1 MAKHYSKKN
10 KKMDMNYLL
19 RSRNVLYVVLLFAI
33 ANLFSYLMMKQLDA
47 VAFFI
52 IIGFLTSY
60 FSKNMIVIMLTSMI
74 STFLLVQVNML
85 GNVQEGMEGKEG
97 NQPIKTPGQHAE
109 SKATANGN
117 GSANGSSN
125 GSNDTA
131 PSDPISGEQ
140 LLDEKE
146 RAKITEI
153 KEPLQNK
160 PTEGNKNNNK
170 EKFSQ
175 KLSPARYNSGED
187 DGVSIANKKPNVD
200 YASTLETA
208 YDNLDKLLTS
218 DAMKNMSED
227 TNRLAEKQQLLMGN
241 ISKMDPIM
249 KKAAS
254 ILDGMDMGKIEGILG
269 KLGSFGIGGGKS
281 DKGKASV
288 DMSE

>member
-1 MAKHYSKKN
+1 MAKNYSKKN
-10 KKMDMNYLL
+10 KNNKMDMNYLL

-60 FSKNMIVIMLTSMI
+60 FSKNMIVIMFTSMI

-97 NQPIKTPGQHAE
+97 SEPIKTPEQHAE
-109 SKATANGN
+109 SKANANGTANG
-117 GSANGSSN
+117 N

-153 KEPLQNK
+153 KAPLQNK
-160 PTEGNKNNNK
+160 PTEGNKNNK

-175 KLSPARYNSGED
+175 KISPARYNSSED

-269 KLGSFGIGGGKS
+269 KLGSFGIGGGGGKS

>member
-1 MAKHYSKKN
+1 MAKNYSKKN
-10 KKMDMNYLL
+10 KNNKMDMNYLL
-19 RSRNVLYVVLLFAI
+19 RNRNVLYVVLLFAI

-60 FSKNMIVIMLTSMI
+60 FSKNMIVIMFTSMI

-85 GNVQEGMEGKEG
+85 GNVQEGMEVKEG
-97 NQPIKTPGQHAE
+97 SEAIKTPDEHAE
-109 SKATANGN
+109 SKANAI
-117 GSANGSSN
+117 

-131 PSDPISGEQ
+131 PSDPVSTSEIPMTQEARTN
-140 LLDEKE
+140 LTK
-146 RAKITEI
+146 I

-160 PTEGNKNNNK
+160 PTEGNKNNK

-269 KLGSFGIGGGKS
+269 KLGSFGIGGGGGKS
-281 DKGKASV
+281 DKGKVSV

>member
-1 MAKHYSKKN
+1 
-10 KKMDMNYLL
+10 MDMNYLL
-19 RSRNVLYVVLLFAI
+19 RNRNVLYVVLLFAI

-60 FSKNMIVIMLTSMI
+60 FSKNMIVIMFTSMI

-85 GNVQEGMEGKEG
+85 GNVQEGMEVKEESEA
-97 NQPIKTPGQHAE
+97 IKTPDEHAE
-109 SKATANGN
+109 SKANAIGK
-117 GSANGSSN
+117 AK

-131 PSDPISGEQ
+131 PSDPVSTSEIPMTQEARTN
-140 LLDEKE
+140 LTK
-146 RAKITEI
+146 I

-160 PTEGNKNNNK
+160 PTEGNNNNK

-175 KLSPARYNSGED
+175 KISPARYNSGED

-269 KLGSFGIGGGKS
+269 KLGSFGIGGGGGKS

>member
-1 MAKHYSKKN
+1 MAKNYSKKN
-10 KKMDMNYLL
+10 KNNKMDMNYLL

-60 FSKNMIVIMLTSMI
+60 FSKNMIVIMFTSMI

-85 GNVQEGMEGKEG
+85 GNVQEGMEVKEESEA
-97 NQPIKTPGQHAE
+97 IKTPDEHAE
-109 SKATANGN
+109 SKANAIGN
-117 GSANGSSN
+117 AN

-131 PSDPISGEQ
+131 PSDPVSTSEIPMTQEARTN
-140 LLDEKE
+140 LTK
-146 RAKITEI
+146 I

-160 PTEGNKNNNK
+160 PTEGNNNNK

-269 KLGSFGIGGGKS
+269 KLGSFGIGGGGGKS

>member
-1 MAKHYSKKN
+1 MAKNYSKKN
-10 KKMDMNYLL
+10 KNNKMDMNYLL
-19 RSRNVLYVVLLFAI
+19 RNRNVLYVVLLFAI

-60 FSKNMIVIMLTSMI
+60 FSKNMIVIMFTSMI

-85 GNVQEGMEGKEG
+85 GNVQEGMEVKEG
-97 NQPIKTPGQHAE
+97 SEPIKTPGQHAE
-109 SKATANGN
+109 SKANA
-117 GSANGSSN
+117 N

-131 PSDPISGEQ
+131 PSDPIRGEQ

-160 PTEGNKNNNK
+160 PTEGNKNNK

-175 KLSPARYNSGED
+175 KISPARYNSSED

-254 ILDGMDMGKIEGILG
+254 ILEGMDMGKIEGILG
-269 KLGSFGIGGGKS
+269 KLGSFGIGGGGGKS

>member
-1 MAKHYSKKN
+1 
-10 KKMDMNYLL
+10 MDMNYLL
-19 RSRNVLYVVLLFAI
+19 RNRNVLYVVLLFAI

-60 FSKNMIVIMLTSMI
+60 FSKNMIVIMFTSII

-85 GNVQEGMEGKEG
+85 GNVQEGMKVKEG
-97 NQPIKTPGQHAE
+97 SEPIKTPGQHAE
-109 SKATANGN
+109 SKANANGNANGN
-117 GSANGSSN
+117 GTANG
-125 GSNDTA
+125 TA

-153 KEPLQNK
+153 KAPLQNK
-160 PTEGNKNNNK
+160 PTEGNKNNK

-175 KLSPARYNSGED
+175 KISPARYNSSED
-187 DGVSIANKKPNVD
+187 DGVSIANKKPNID

-254 ILDGMDMGKIEGILG
+254 ILEGMDMGKIEGILG
-269 KLGSFGIGGGKS
+269 KLGSFGIGGGGGKS

>member
-1 MAKHYSKKN
+1 MAKNYSKKN
-10 KKMDMNYLL
+10 KNNKMDMNYLL
-19 RSRNVLYVVLLFAI
+19 RNRNVLYVVLLFAI

-60 FSKNMIVIMLTSMI
+60 FSKNMIVIMFTSMI

-97 NQPIKTPGQHAE
+97 SEPIKTPDELAE
-109 SKATANGN
+109 SKANANGN
-117 GSANGSSN
+117 GN

-160 PTEGNKNNNK
+160 PTEGNKNNK

-175 KLSPARYNSGED
+175 KISPARYNSSED

-249 KKAAS
+249 RKAAS

-269 KLGSFGIGGGKS
+269 KLGSFGIGGGGGKS

>member
-1 MAKHYSKKN
+1 MAKNYSKKN
-10 KKMDMNYLL
+10 KNNKMDMNYLL
-19 RSRNVLYVVLLFAI
+19 RNRNVLYVVLLFAI

-60 FSKNMIVIMLTSMI
+60 FSKNMIVIMFTSII

-85 GNVQEGMEGKEG
+85 GNVQEGMEVKEG
-97 NQPIKTPGQHAE
+97 SEPIKTPGQHAE
-109 SKATANGN
+109 SKANANGNANGN
-117 GSANGSSN
+117 GTANG
-125 GSNDTA
+125 TA

-153 KEPLQNK
+153 KAPLQNK
-160 PTEGNKNNNK
+160 PTEGNKNNK

-175 KLSPARYNSGED
+175 KISPARYNSSED
-187 DGVSIANKKPNVD
+187 DGVSIANKKPNID

-254 ILDGMDMGKIEGILG
+254 ILEGMDMGKIEGILG
-269 KLGSFGIGGGKS
+269 KLGSFGIGGGGGKS

>member
-1 MAKHYSKKN
+1 MAKNYSKKN
-10 KKMDMNYLL
+10 KNKNMDLNYLL
-19 RSRNVLYVVLLFAI
+19 RNRNVLYVVLLFAI

-85 GNVQEGMEGKEG
+85 GNVQEGMEVKEG
-97 NQPIKTPGQHAE
+97 NEPIKTPEQHTE

-117 GSANGSSN
+117 GSAN

-160 PTEGNKNNNK
+160 PTEGHKNNK

-187 DGVSIANKKPNVD
+187 DGVSIANKKPSVD

-208 YDNLDKLLTS
+208 YDNLDKLLSS

>member
-1 MAKHYSKKN
+1 MAKNYSKKN
-10 KKMDMNYLL
+10 KNKNMDMNYLL

-60 FSKNMIVIMLTSMI
+60 FSKNMIVIMFTSMI

-85 GNVQEGMEGKEG
+85 GNVQEGMEVKEG
-97 NQPIKTPGQHAE
+97 SEPIKTPEQHAE
-109 SKATANGN
+109 SKANP
-117 GSANGSSN
+117 N

-153 KEPLQNK
+153 KAPLQNK
-160 PTEGNKNNNK
+160 PTEGNKNNK

-269 KLGSFGIGGGKS
+269 KLGSFGIGGGGGKS

>member
-1 MAKHYSKKN
+1 MAKNYSKKN
-10 KKMDMNYLL
+10 KNKNMDLNYLL
-19 RSRNVLYVVLLFAI
+19 RNRNVLYVVLLFAI

-60 FSKNMIVIMLTSMI
+60 FSKNMIVIMFTSMI

-85 GNVQEGMEGKEG
+85 GNVQEGMEVKEG
-97 NQPIKTPGQHAE
+97 NEPIKTPEQHTE

-117 GSANGSSN
+117 GSAN

-160 PTEGNKNNNK
+160 PTEGHKNNK

-187 DGVSIANKKPNVD
+187 DGVSIANKKPSVD

-208 YDNLDKLLTS
+208 YDNLDKLLSS

>member
-1 MAKHYSKKN
+1 
-10 KKMDMNYLL
+10 MDMNYLL

-60 FSKNMIVIMLTSMI
+60 FSKNMIVIMFTSMI

-85 GNVQEGMEGKEG
+85 GNVQEGMEVKEG
-97 NQPIKTPGQHAE
+97 SEPIKTPDEHAE
-109 SKATANGN
+109 SKANVK
-117 GSANGSSN
+117 

-160 PTEGNKNNNK
+160 PTEGHKNNK

-269 KLGSFGIGGGKS
+269 KLGSFGIGGGGGKS